1 MEVTAKSENGSQ
13 VPAVQSTGTQPA
25 NNSESSDEIKV
36 CHATD
41 CACTARK
48 GYVCSHAGPCKLIE
62 GNNAEQP
69 RCPDCGSIALKFSS
83 RDNCE
88 GDYYWCHACGC
99 GPILFPLNMCL
110 SIDARNAAK
119 HAIEQLAPV
128 LTGNKA
134 VCLGT
139 CMCQPENHGGKGACG
154 KHMEIPDVMSA
165 DDLQAELAKT
175 PFGESEPFDA
185 GKFVTDVIGS

>member
-1 MEVTAKSENGSQ
+1 MEATAKSESGSSIR
-13 VPAVQSTGTQPA
+13 AVESNGTQAA
-25 NNSESSDEIKV
+25 NYSESLREIKV
-36 CHATD
+36 CNAKD
-41 CACTARK
+41 RDCTARK
-48 GYVCSHAGPCKLIE
+48 GYVCSHAGPCKLIV
-62 GNNAEQP
+62 GNNTDQP

-99 GPILFPLNMCL
+99 GPIKFPLNMRL
-110 SIDARNAAK
+110 SIDARIAAK

-128 LTGNKA
+128 LNGNKA

-154 KHMEIPDVMSA
+154 KRMEIPAVMSA
-165 DDLQAELAKT
+165 DDLQDELAKT
-175 PFGESEPFDA
+175 PF
-185 GKFVTDVIGS
+185 